1 MVNCESVCPICG
13 KSFIKKVANQKYCSN
28 DCRKE
33 NVRSKSEDYKWKY
46 QVKYKQQRKEK
57 KKKQRRV
64 SLSDIMKQAN
74 KEGLQYG
81 EYCLKYELY

>member
-1 MVNCESVCPICG
+1 MVNSEGVCPICG
-13 KSFIKKVANQKYCSN
+13 KSFIKKVANRKYCSN

-81 EYCLKYELY
+81 EYCLKHGLY

>member
-1 MVNCESVCPICG
+1 MVNCEGVCPICG

-81 EYCLKYELY
+81 EYCLKHGLY